1 MVTVVIVEKVGTL
14 STQNISKIK
23 LDNLYKKCKFRKKD
37 NFEKRATWKYSGKY
51 NPLYPRDVGKAGTEN
66 KYGPPPTIDKDLYFG
81 SMLIIKH
88 NNECPKDDEV
98 ENLTKEEWEKVYDK
112 CMGGFEDL
120 GVEDSFSDEEHIP
133 DHLKTAQGYMKDGF
147 VVDDNAEDEDDDDG
161 DDDEFISEA
170 DESTEDD
177 EEEDDEANY
186 GGETED
192 EDDDE
197 KDDDVEDD
205 EPDED
210 DEKDDDVE
218 DDEPDEDDEDD
229 VTSELSEEEYEYK

>member
-51 NPLYPRDVGKAGTEN
+51 ISLYSRDVGRAGSEN
-66 KYGPPPTIDKDLYFG
+66 KYDLPPPIDKDLYFG

-147 VVDDNAEDEDDDDG
+147 VVDDNAEDEDDDDD

-170 DESTEDD
+170 DESAEDD
-177 EEEDDEANY
+177 DEEEEDDEANY

-210 DEKDDDVE
+210 DE
-218 DDEPDEDDEDD
+218 DD